1 MEQQEKMSDFFLIF
15 PFLSVLYKYGYL
27 AYKCLS
33 VPIDQLAPSEHS
45 RRLNLLE
52 LLELELL
59 MLVSHH
65 HTKYVGAGNGAWI
78 HLLEKSI
85 QSS

>member
-1 MEQQEKMSDFFLIF
+1 MF

-27 AYKCLS
+27 AYKCLY
-33 VPIDQLAPSEHS
+33 VPIEQLAPSEHS

-59 MLVSHH
+59 VFVSHR
-65 HTKYVGAGNGAWI
+65 TMWELGMEPAAI
-78 HLLEKSI
+78 C
-85 QSS
+85 